1 MYFAYKIPEL
11 SLAPQQI
18 YIPRNS
24 ICPHWKDVC
33 SVHMDR
39 AFSQPA
45 GCADGQGWD
54 SRHDRPPVWG
64 VPGTRGHSLSNDTAC
79 LARRCH
85 SHPASPHQG
94 LVLLL
99 ETISPKESCLS
110 KDTFSVELCKIP
122 TEKPTA
128 PKPAPQWIFTSAMS
142 LSLCPGLG
150 QEGGHSRDPPGSPS
164 SHPSPPERPLPC
176 LGQRLDLL

>member
-18 YIPRNS
+18 YIRRNG

-45 GCADGQGWD
+45 G
-54 SRHDRPPVWG
+54 RDRPPAWC
-64 VPGTRGHSLSNDTAC
+64 VPGTRGHSLSNDAAC
-79 LARRCH
+79 LARRGH
-85 SHPASPHQG
+85 SHPASAHQG

-99 ETISPKESCLS
+99 ETISPKESYLS

-128 PKPAPQWIFTSAMS
+128 PKPAPQWICTSAMS

-150 QEGGHSRDPPGSPS
+150 QEGGHSRDPPGPASGPS
-164 SHPSPPERPLPC
+164 VN
-176 LGQRLDLL
+176 RLSQYRLFCW